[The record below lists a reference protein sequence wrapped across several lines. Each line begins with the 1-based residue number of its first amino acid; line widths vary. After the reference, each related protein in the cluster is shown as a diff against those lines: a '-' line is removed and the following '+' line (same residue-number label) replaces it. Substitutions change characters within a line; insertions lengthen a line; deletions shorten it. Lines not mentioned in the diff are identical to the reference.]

1 MQSSCGCV
9 HAVHAR
15 QTMPGHTSLNLHMKT
30 LVSMGV
36 VTRQHGV
43 IDAKQS
49 VRLVTVSVC
58 QMHKNMV
65 DMLQNVLDML
75 QSMVGTML
83 QRCFVH
89 YQGAWQ
95 HMLNFE
101 AAHNALQQQTLC
113 FAACLHHA
121 LQHTHT
127 VLCSTH
133 TQCALQLVFCCSTT
147 YCALLH
153 PHCALQHF
161 HDAF

>member
-1 MQSSCGCV
+1 
-9 HAVHAR
+9 
-15 QTMPGHTSLNLHMKT
+15 
-30 LVSMGV
+30 MGV

-95 HMLNFE
+95 HMLYFE
-101 AAHNALQQQTLC
+101 AAHNALQQQTKLLC
-113 FAACLHHA
+113 SMPTTMPCST
-121 LQHTHT
+121 HTHT

-133 TQCALQLVFCCSTT
+133 TQSVLCSLCFAAALHTVHCCTHIVLCSTSMMR
-147 YCALLH
+147 
-153 PHCALQHF
+153 
-161 HDAF
+161 

>member
-1 MQSSCGCV
+1 
-9 HAVHAR
+9 
-15 QTMPGHTSLNLHMKT
+15 MKT
-30 LVSMGV
+30 LVSVGV
-36 VTRQHGV
+36 VTRQHCV

-121 LQHTHT
+121 LQHTQT
-127 VLCSTH
+127 
-133 TQCALQLVFCCSTT
+133 
-147 YCALLH
+147 
-153 PHCALQHF
+153 P
-161 HDAF
+161 

>member
-1 MQSSCGCV
+1 
-9 HAVHAR
+9 
-15 QTMPGHTSLNLHMKT
+15 MPGHTSLNLHMKT

-95 HMLNFE
+95 HMLYFE
-101 AAHNALQQQTLC
+101 AAHNALQQQTKLLCSMPTTMPCSTHTLC
-113 FAACLHHA
+113 FAA
-121 LQHTHT
+121 HTHT
-127 VLCSTH
+127 VCFAACVL
-133 TQCALQLVFCCSTT
+133 
-147 YCALLH
+147 
-153 PHCALQHF
+153 LQHYILCIAAPTLCF
-161 HDAF
+161 AALP